1 MTMTKDFLKTKN
13 LTRSALKEI
22 TGGVRPP
29 IVNCFTLCG
38 PGGGVI
44 SNTPGVGDACS
55 PDRKVCCICY

>member
-1 MTMTKDFLKTKN
+1 MKTSFLKTKN
-13 LTRSALKEI
+13 LKRSALKEI
-22 TGGVRPP
+22 NGGVRPP